1 MNRVKEVLQT
11 EKAAGRA
18 GLIAFL
24 MAAMP
29 DQERCLEYVKA
40 LKKGGC
46 DLLELGV
53 PYSDPLAD
61 GELIQE
67 LHFKGLEKGLN
78 LDECLKFA
86 ARVRS
91 EVDMPVILF
100 SYYNPIFRLGM
111 PEFTRRCR
119 ESGIESAVI
128 PDLPLELARELD
140 TPVDIIPMVA
150 PSTRPERMQL
160 LNGLDPGFV
169 YCVSVRGV
177 TGVRR
182 ELPVTEISAYL
193 AQVRQYTSAP
203 LAMGFGIS
211 GPETVTAFRSSADA
225 FVVGSLY
232 AGLIL
237 QHQDDPRLPDLIY
250 QRTQALKEAAAGAA
264 GT

>member
-1 MNRVKEVLQT
+1 MSRIKERLNA
-11 EKAAGRA
+11 ENSAGRA

-24 MAAMP
+24 MAGMP
-29 DQERCLEYVKA
+29 DEERCLEYIKA
-40 LKKGGC
+40 LEAGGC

-67 LHFKGLEKGLN
+67 LHLAGLKRGLN
-78 LDECLKFA
+78 LDKCLGFA
-86 ARVRS
+86 ARVRAQVS
-91 EVDMPVILF
+91 MPVILF

-111 PEFTRRCR
+111 PEFSRRCQ
-119 ESGIESAVI
+119 ECGIESAVI
-128 PDLPLELARELD
+128 PDLPLELARGLD

-150 PSTRPERMQL
+150 PSTRPERMPL
-160 LNGLDPGFV
+160 LAELDPGFV

-182 ELPVTEISAYL
+182 ELPIDEINGYLGRVRSFTE
-193 AQVRQYTSAP
+193 AP

-211 GPETVTAFRSSADA
+211 GPETVTAFRDSADA

-232 AGLIL
+232 AGMIL
-237 QHQDDPRLPDLIY
+237 EHQGDPRLPELI
-250 QRTQALKEAAAGAA
+250 RRKTRELKDAASSRAG
-264 GT
+264 

>member
-1 MNRVKEVLQT
+1 MSRIKSILQT
-11 EKAAGRA
+11 ENAAGRA

-24 MAAMP
+24 MAGMP
-29 DQERCLEYVKA
+29 DEDRCMEYIKA
-40 LKKGGC
+40 LEAGGC

-67 LHFKGLEKGLN
+67 LHFRGLARGLN
-78 LDECLKFA
+78 LDVCMNFA

-91 EVDMPVILF
+91 EVTMPVILF

-111 PEFTRRCR
+111 PEFTRRCL

-128 PDLPLELARELD
+128 PDLPLELARELQ

-150 PSTRPERMQL
+150 PSTRPERLPL
-160 LNGLDPGFV
+160 LKDLDSSFV

-182 ELPVTEISAYL
+182 DLPVTEIQQYL
-193 AQVRQYTSAP
+193 GRVRNYTRAP

-211 GPETVTAFRSSADA
+211 GPDTVKTFRDSADA

-237 QHQDDPRLPDLIY
+237 EHEGDPQLPEMIRQHTR
-250 QRTQALKEAAAGAA
+250 ALKDAAG
-264 GT
+264 GK